1 MIKKMFRNNSLISKT
16 SIDVSLT
23 ESDLG
28 GKSINWYLL
37 FSRGR
42 EHKSK
47 KQEEQK
53 GIP

>member
-1 MIKKMFRNNSLISKT
+1 MFRNNSLISKT

-42 EHKSK
+42 ENINPK